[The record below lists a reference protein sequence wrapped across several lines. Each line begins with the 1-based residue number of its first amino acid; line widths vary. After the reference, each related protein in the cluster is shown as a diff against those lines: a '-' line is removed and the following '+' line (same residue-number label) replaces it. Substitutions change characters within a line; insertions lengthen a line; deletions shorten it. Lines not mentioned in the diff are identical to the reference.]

1 MGGCGCSSGK
11 APRARPV
18 ACAGNGVGCVAGE
31 AGAGA
36 VVGGAAVVVVV
47 VET

>member
-1 MGGCGCSSGK
+1 MGRCK
-11 APRARPV
+11 AV

-36 VVGGAAVVVVV
+36 VVGGDAVVAESYFKNVCS
-47 VET
+47 